1 MRRPLWNL
9 SPTSRSSALLT
20 CTPLAAMQWAARHLL
35 PQHRHQSRELPGLP
49 QQHGLQPYVHIMLS
63 HMSDHQ
69 SSPWRNPPEQGR
81 SLLFNMPYGFDTCQG
96 LAGTSKKALRS
107 CILGWDTLFPHT
119 VENPWLLRSKEARDA
134 RLYPLRRATSQ

>member
-1 MRRPLWNL
+1 MRRPFWHL
-9 SPTSRSSALLT
+9 SPTSGSSALLT
-20 CTPLAAMQWAARHLL
+20 CTPLAAMQWAARHLV

-49 QQHGLQPYVHIMLS
+49 QQHGLRPYVHIMLF

-81 SLLFNMPYGFDTCQG
+81 SL
-96 LAGTSKKALRS
+96 KKALRS
-107 CILGWDTLFPHT
+107 CILGWDTLFPHM

-134 RLYPLRRATSQ
+134 RLYPLRRAHESVIKGSVTHISPSDN